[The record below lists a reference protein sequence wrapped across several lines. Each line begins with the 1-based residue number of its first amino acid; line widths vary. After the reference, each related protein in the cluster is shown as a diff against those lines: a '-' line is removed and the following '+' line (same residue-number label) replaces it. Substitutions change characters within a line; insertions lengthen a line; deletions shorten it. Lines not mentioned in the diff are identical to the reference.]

1 MDKIKWGVL
10 GTAGIAKICTIPGIK
25 QGEHCELYAIAGRDI
40 NKARAFKEEFGFEKA
55 YGSYEELLADADVQA
70 VYIPLPNDIHI
81 KWVLAAVK
89 AGKHVL
95 CEKPMALTACE
106 AREMFAAA
114 KENGVILMEAFAYL
128 HSPYVASLK
137 NDIERGIIGDLRFIE
152 TAFYTQGYEEN
163 FRLHK
168 ELGGGMVYDLGCYCT
183 TMLLTLTE
191 DEPEMVKAVA
201 EFTDEGVDYNT
212 ATIVKFKKGVRASF
226 NVGMCLGKESQ
237 ARFDR
242 LFIQG
247 TKGSIRSDVE
257 YNQQGEISYEIT
269 TPEGTITR
277 KLTVPHNYTLEA
289 ENLSLSILG
298 KATPK
303 VTPEFSVK
311 NAEFIDKVLEEIG
324 W

>member
-1 MDKIKWGVL
+1 
-10 GTAGIAKICTIPGIK
+10 
-25 QGEHCELYAIAGRDI
+25 
-40 NKARAFKEEFGFEKA
+40 
-55 YGSYEELLADADVQA
+55 
-70 VYIPLPNDIHI
+70 
-81 KWVLAAVK
+81 
-89 AGKHVL
+89 
-95 CEKPMALTACE
+95 
-106 AREMFAAA
+106 
-114 KENGVILMEAFAYL
+114 
-128 HSPYVASLK
+128 
-137 NDIERGIIGDLRFIE
+137 
-152 TAFYTQGYEEN
+152 
-163 FRLHK
+163 
-168 ELGGGMVYDLGCYCT
+168 MVYDLGCYCT

-201 EFTDEGVDYNT
+201 EFTDEG
-212 ATIVKFKKGVRASF
+212 
-226 NVGMCLGKESQ
+226 
-237 ARFDR
+237 
-242 LFIQG
+242 
-247 TKGSIRSDVE
+247 VE